1 MGGSAPVVRENS
13 GSRFFIS
20 FRLRPWETDGKP
32 LPGGRVRQTVRPD
45 PQAHQ
50 QLANDG
56 HFPKGANG
64 KYALV
69 PTIKGYI
76 RFLKTRHGEG
86 NDLSDGVSL
95 RREKALLVREQR
107 LSAQRANQTRMGIK
121 DKAGGNRSTRFGPVL
136 VTRRVHK
143 LVDLHPRLV
152 CGHNTA
158 T

>member
-1 MGGSAPVVRENS
+1 MGGSASVVRENS

-86 NDLSDGVSL
+86 NDWCFATPGESLARPRATTVRPTGKPDEDGNQRQGGGKPVHP
-95 RREKALLVREQR
+95 VRSSPCNPSGPQACGPASASR
-107 LSAQRANQTRMGIK
+107 LWS
-121 DKAGGNRSTRFGPVL
+121 
-136 VTRRVHK
+136 
-143 LVDLHPRLV
+143 
-152 CGHNTA
+152 
-158 T
+158 